1 MRNFSA
7 VLLLLAP
14 LSLWAQ
20 SSIEYDISFNN
31 AVHHE
36 AQITV
41 TWHDI
46 GNDPLEIRMS
56 RSSPGRYA
64 THEFAKN
71 VYQVRAVDG
80 QGNPLD
86 ITRSD
91 PSQWDVAGHDDT
103 VVATY
108 TLYADRAGGTYSG
121 IDLTHAHL
129 NMPATFMWARGFEE
143 SPIEVTFRP
152 SDDNWKVATQLPS
165 TSNPYVFTAPNL
177 QYFMDSPTELSNF
190 SERSWQVS
198 SSNGQSQTI
207 RLVVHHDGNEEDVD
221 IYLAK
226 AKNIVNAHESI
237 FGEFPEFDYGTYTF
251 IADYLPYVSRDGMEH
266 RNSTILANTE
276 SLNQAD
282 FSQIGTLSHEFFHAW
297 NAERIRPSRLEPFN
311 FEQANMSFNLWFM
324 EGFTNYY
331 GPLAIRRALESSI
344 SDYMSSIS
352 GTINTV
358 SFSPGRSF
366 ASPQGMSV
374 QAPFVDAATSIDP
387 NNFSNT
393 FISYYTYGSAVAL
406 ALDLTL
412 RDRFDTVTLDTFM
425 QLVWQE
431 HGKTELPY
439 TTENL
444 RDLLAEVT
452 DDEVFANNFFSNYVI
467 GQELPDY
474 ESLLANAGLLLRKA
488 NGETASLG
496 QVNLAFEGTAAH
508 IESNTII
515 GSPLYIAG
523 LDRGDQILNIDRLKI
538 ESQEQ
543 WGNAISRYEPGDTA
557 TISYLQRG
565 IARSAE
571 ITFIEDFEL
580 EVVTYE
586 TANMEISSEQL
597 TFRRSWLGPEL
608 SSEN

>member
-1 MRNFSA
+1 MRNLSA

-14 LSLWAQ
+14 LTLWAQ
-20 SSIEYDISFNN
+20 SSVEYDVSFNN

-41 TWHDI
+41 TWRDI
-46 GNDPLEIRMS
+46 GNDPLEMRMS

-71 VYQVRAVDG
+71 VYQVIAVDG
-80 QGNPLD
+80 LGNPLA

-91 PSQWDVAGHDDT
+91 PSQWDVADHDGT

-129 NMPATFMWARGFEE
+129 NMPATFMWVRGFDE
-143 SPIEVTFRP
+143 SPIQVTFRP
-152 SDDNWKVATQLPS
+152 SDDSWKVATQLAS
-165 TSNPYVFTAPNL
+165 TSNPYVFTASNL
-177 QYFMDSPTELSNF
+177 QYFLDSPTELSNF

-198 SSNGQSQTI
+198 SSNGTSQTI
-207 RLVVHHDGNEEDVD
+207 RLVVHHDGNEENVD
-221 IYLAK
+221 TYLEM
-226 AKNIVNAHESI
+226 AKNIVDSQENI

-251 IADYLPYVSRDGMEH
+251 IADYLPYVSGDGMEH
-266 RNSTILANTE
+266 RNSTILANTR
-276 SLNQAD
+276 SLNEAE

-297 NAERIRPSRLEPFN
+297 NAERIRPVRLEPFN
-311 FEQANMSFNLWFM
+311 FEQANMSFNLWFV

-344 SDYMSSIS
+344 SDYLGGLSR
-352 GTINTV
+352 TINAV

-366 ASPQGMSV
+366 ASPQGMSL
-374 QAPFVDAATSIDP
+374 QAPFVDPATSIDP

-393 FISYYTYGSAVAL
+393 FISYYTYGSAVGL

-412 RDRFDTVTLDTFM
+412 RARFDGVTLDTFM

-439 TTENL
+439 TTEDL
-444 RDLLAEVT
+444 RELLAEVT
-452 DDEVFANNFFSNYVI
+452 GDEVFANNFFSSYVI
-467 GQELPDY
+467 GQELSDY
-474 ESLLANAGLLLRKA
+474 ESLLGNAGLLLRKA
-488 NGETASLG
+488 NEGTASLG
-496 QVNLAFEGTAAH
+496 QINLAFEGAAAH
-508 IESNTII
+508 IENNTII
-515 GSPLYIAG
+515 GSPLYITG
-523 LDRGDQILNIDRLKI
+523 LDRGDQILAIDRLKI
-538 ESQEQ
+538 ESQGQ
-543 WGNAISRYEPGDTA
+543 WDDAISRYEPGDTT
-557 TISYLQRG
+557 TITYLQRG
-565 IARSAE
+565 IERSTE
-571 ITFIEDFEL
+571 ITFIEDYEL

-586 TANMEISSEQL
+586 TADMEISSEQK
-597 TFRRSWLGPEL
+597 TFRSSWLGAEM
-608 SSEN
+608 SAEN